1 MSAFYPSRGKVAI
14 ERISKGGE
22 QVNEHGIIYTEKDND
37 FYINGTVLSIGVP
50 EVANNGIPHE
60 PTFSIGDVVYY
71 DRREVHTI
79 VGLDVVPVD
88 AIMGVVDESK

>member
-1 MSAFYPSRGKVAI
+1 MSTFYPSRGKVAI

-37 FYINGTVLSIGVP
+37 FYIKGTILSIGLP
-50 EVANNGIPHE
+50 TIAKNGIACE
-60 PTFSIGDVVYY
+60 PTCSIGDIVYY
-71 DRREVHTI
+71 DRREVNTI